1 MTRSVL
7 DAYARALRWAQHKY
21 GAEIGAG
28 LYRRVFA
35 DGDAYVV
42 KVPRDAV
49 GEYCN
54 EGEAAEA
61 PDDARL
67 ARCTLFARYGVQ
79 LLRMERIIR
88 FPRTA
93 REFARLPG
101 WTTGI
106 DCQQVGWTVDGR
118 LVAYDWVY
126 PQR

>member
-1 MTRSVL
+1 MTRGVL
-7 DAYARALRWAQHKY
+7 DAYGRALRWAQRKY

-42 KVPRDAV
+42 KVPRDEA

-54 EGEAAEA
+54 EGEACEA
-61 PDDARL
+61 PNDLRL
-67 ARCTLFARYGVQ
+67 ARCTLFTRYGVQ
-79 LLRMERIIR
+79 LLRMERIVR

-93 REFARLPG
+93 REFTRLPD
-101 WTTGI
+101 WTSAI
-106 DCQQVGWTVDGR
+106 DCQQVGWTADGR

-126 PQR
+126 PR